1 MKEIRRIFNIDK
13 NKKKKEVVSF
23 NIYEVIIITVAFAVV
38 SSLTT
43 GFVVNHFTKIQ
54 ILDNPNLS
62 DITET
67 YQMIMDEYFEE
78 VDEKGLASAAIDG
91 MFDFLN
97 ENYSIHLNN
106 DATTD
111 LEDKLKGYYD
121 GIGIEI
127 GKNASG
133 VVVTRV
139 FDGTPASEA
148 GIKAGDY
155 LIDVEGTEIN
165 ASSELE
171 DVTTLIK
178 GKKEI
183 VVTVKRDKEK
193 KSFIVNIKTIEIPVV
208 STNIYE
214 KNDSKIGYL
223 YLETFSS
230 NAANQVNNALKSL
243 EKDNVDSLIIDLRG
257 NTGGYLTVTTDI
269 AKLFLKEGR
278 TIYSLETKN
287 EKEVVKDNTKEY
299 RTIPIVVLINN
310 GTASASE
317 ILAAA
322 LRDSYGAIIVGT
334 KSYGKGKVQQTSKLS
349 DDTLVKYTTAKWFTP
364 NGDSIDG
371 VGLEPSITVEIGSD
385 YYKYLTD
392 EYDNQLQKALD
403 VLASN

>member
-13 NKKKKEVVSF
+13 KKKRKEVVSF
-23 NIYEVIIITVAFAVV
+23 NIYEVIIITIAFAVV

-43 GFVVNHFTKIQ
+43 GFVVNHFTKVQ

-67 YQMIMDEYFEE
+67 YQMIMDEYYEE
-78 VDEKGLASAAIDG
+78 VDEKGLANAAIDG

-127 GKNASG
+127 GKNTSG

-165 ASSELE
+165 ASSVLE

-269 AKLFLKEGR
+269 AKLFLKEGS

-371 VGLEPSITVEIGSD
+371 IGLEPSITVEIGSD

>member
-78 VDEKGLASAAIDG
+78 VDEKGLANAAIDG